1 MDILQKLKDERDRE
15 VKIREDAFQRED
27 WVQVNKSQPYIDLL
41 YGAISEIE
49 KSRDRIAAFT
59 EILHKRIVIAH
70 REPG

>member
-1 MDILQKLKDERDRE
+1 MNVTVRSRYA
-15 VKIREDAFQRED
+15 RTHSRRED